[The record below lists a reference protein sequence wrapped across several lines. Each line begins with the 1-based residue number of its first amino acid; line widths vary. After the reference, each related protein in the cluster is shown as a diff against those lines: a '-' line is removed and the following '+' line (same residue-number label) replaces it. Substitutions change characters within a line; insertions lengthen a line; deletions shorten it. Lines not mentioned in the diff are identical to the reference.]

1 MKVMLID
8 DEPIALDV
16 LEVMLSSL
24 EGIQIVGT
32 YTEPAK
38 AIQNMKNL
46 NVDVVFLDM
55 EMGEMNGLQVAE
67 IRDEIINTSFVHICS
82 RYIRSRF
89 FNSKKLY

>member
-1 MKVMLID
+1 MLID